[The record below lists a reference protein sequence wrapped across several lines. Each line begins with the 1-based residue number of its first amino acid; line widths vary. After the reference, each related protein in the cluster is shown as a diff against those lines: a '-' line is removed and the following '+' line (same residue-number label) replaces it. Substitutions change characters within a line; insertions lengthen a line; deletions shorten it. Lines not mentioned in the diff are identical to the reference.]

1 MTNELTGIVACTLL
15 TIAQLAIVAS
25 GLALMLR
32 FTAIARRFFLVGLGL
47 VAATGFVVPIISDV
61 TADEAESIRR
71 YKLEKTLLYTWAEL
85 TDPGSGL
92 LGVASRIAFRAIN
105 ISVTVEDLVTGKRI
119 ECADIVEMLAAE
131 EQIKEAAATFK
142 QVLEAALQFGGE
154 ETVVI

>member
-61 TADEAESIRR
+61 TE
-71 YKLEKTLLYTWAEL
+71 LLRSWGVPLVILVIA
-85 TDPGSGL
+85 L
-92 LGVASRIAFRAIN
+92 LVVRLFPRIARWVSGHAASVKVPDRHFSKRA
-105 ISVTVEDLVTGKRI
+105 SQPFPGYRDR
-119 ECADIVEMLAAE
+119 
-131 EQIKEAAATFK
+131 
-142 QVLEAALQFGGE
+142 
-154 ETVVI
+154 